1 MSFRNKYLKYK
12 EKYLNLKNLTGGA
25 TSGAATETKPEVI
38 FLLGGPGSGKGT
50 VGDKIVKEFDYQII
64 GAGDLLRAEAK
75 REGSEYGALIK
86 EYQAEGKIVPS
97 RITIGLIK
105 ARMLELS
112 SLGYNKF
119 LLDGFPRN
127 KENFDLWN
135 EIVGDSIK
143 LKFVIFLNCDENR
156 MIDRVLRRGQTS
168 GRSDDNVKTVTDRIG
183 VYIKE
188 TLPVIHHY
196 RIMGKLREIDA
207 NGPADEVFEVVRRL
221 FM

>member
-1 MSFRNKYLKYK
+1 MSFRTKYLKYK
-12 EKYLNLKNLTGGA
+12 EKYLNLKNLTGGVA
-25 TSGAATETKPEVI
+25 SAKANITKPEVI

-50 VGDKIVKEFDYQII
+50 VGDRIVKEFDYQII
-64 GAGDLLRAEAK
+64 GAGDLLRAEAR

-112 SLGYNKF
+112 LQGYNKF

-135 EIVGDSIK
+135 EIVGDSIT
-143 LKFVIFLNCDENR
+143 LKFVIFLNCDEGR

-168 GRSDDNVKTVTDRIG
+168 GRADDNEETVTRRIR
-183 VYIKE
+183 VYNEE
-188 TLPVIHHY
+188 TLPVIQRY
-196 RIMGKLREIDA
+196 RNINKLREINA
-207 NGPADEVFEVVRRL
+207 NGSADEVFETVRRL